1 VALFGL
7 LADPEAVHRPIEMLG
22 GLVPGS
28 ATTFLAD
35 QMQVVARTSRTQ
47 LGAGLGGAALE
58 EQIARAAPDRELP
71 AMQLLIPPTHG
82 PA

>member
-28 ATTFLAD
+28 ATFLAD
-35 QMQVVARTSRTQ
+35 QMQVVALTSRTQ
-47 LGAGLGGAALE
+47 LGAGLGGGALE